1 MSINVFILQLLK
13 SHQAISL
20 QSKEDKFIG
29 SINMQLKLLQTYPL
43 RQENADVSRGFRNTF
58 LVTCSKYNYLTI
70 TSLIYR
76 LYILISDLI
85 YI

>member
-58 LVTCSKYNYLTI
+58 LVILVVSTI
-70 TSLIYR
+70 T
-76 LYILISDLI
+76 
-85 YI
+85 

>member
-1 MSINVFILQLLK
+1 MYINTLSILSFILQLLK
-13 SHQAISL
+13 SHQAVSL

-58 LVTCSKYNYLTI
+58 LVILVVSAMTT
-70 TSLIYR
+70 TSLFH
-76 LYILISDLI
+76 YIF
-85 YI
+85 